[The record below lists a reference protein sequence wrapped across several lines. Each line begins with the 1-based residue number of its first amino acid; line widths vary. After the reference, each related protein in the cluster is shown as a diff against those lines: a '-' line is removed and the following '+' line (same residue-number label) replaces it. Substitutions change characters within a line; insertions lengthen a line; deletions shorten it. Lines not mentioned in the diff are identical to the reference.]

1 MKKKIFALTLCLIFI
16 LAALCVQ
23 FVSALPETNDCD
35 MSQQSRSID
44 EYRKILDAV
53 NREKDNSVQSDSL
66 GEDLADVYAGAYI
79 NGDNLLVINVT
90 NATDGIKEEIKSASG
105 NPDVI
110 INEVEFSSSEIDK
123 AYEKLVVNMEN
134 APYFKVTV
142 SEKDNTVYIT
152 GENSE
157 DCNRYILENGY
168 NSEMITVVEG
178 QNTVEDCASVYAGG
192 YLFFVEQET
201 VPCI

>member
-23 FVSALPETNDCD
+23 IVSALPNATDSD
-35 MSQQSRSID
+35 ISRQSRSVD
-44 EYRKILDAV
+44 EYRKVLDAISSGKE
-53 NREKDNSVQSDSL
+53 N
-66 GEDLADVYAGAYI
+66 LADVYAGAYI

-90 NATDGIKEEIKSASG
+90 DASDGIKEEIKSVSG

-110 INEVEFSSSEIDK
+110 INEVEFSSSEIDET
-123 AYEKLVVNMEN
+123 YEKLVGNMEN

-152 GENSE
+152 GENAE
-157 DCNRYILENGY
+157 ACNSYIFENGY
-168 NSEMITVVEG
+168 NPEIITVVEG
-178 QNTVEDCASVYAGG
+178 RNTVEDC
-192 YLFFVEQET
+192 
-201 VPCI
+201 